1 MRTAVLPRGTP
12 SWGVGRD
19 PGRRLEAERLG
30 DGRDEPGLQPHSVL
44 VDWLRVVAQ
53 RAASGL
59 VSWEDGG
66 TEHRA
71 TIGHGFVLLVGAA
84 GDDEA
89 SAVRRLAD
97 KIMDLRVFADEAGK
111 MNLSLVD
118 VHGSA
123 LIVSQFTLFAD
134 MSRGRRPSL
143 LKAGD
148 PARAEQLYE
157 AFVQQFRARGIQTQ
171 TGSFGADMRV
181 TIENDG
187 PVTLVLSTD
196 EWPTRV

>member
-1 MRTAVLPRGTP
+1 M
-12 SWGVGRD
+12 
-19 PGRRLEAERLG
+19 
-30 DGRDEPGLQPHSVL
+30 
-44 VDWLRVVAQ
+44 
-53 RAASGL
+53 
-59 VSWEDGG
+59 
-66 TEHRA
+66 
-71 TIGHGFVLLVGAA
+71 LVGAG
-84 GDDEA
+84 GDDEDL
-89 SAVRRLAD
+89 AVQRLAD
-97 KIMDLRVFADEAGK
+97 KIIDLRVFADEAGR

-118 VHGSA
+118 VKGSA

-157 AFVQQFRARGIQTQ
+157 RFVARFRERGIETR

-181 TIENDG
+181 SIENEG

-196 EWPTRV
+196 DWPTRV

>member
-1 MRTAVLPRGTP
+1 MTAG
-12 SWGVGRD
+12 S
-19 PGRRLEAERLG
+19 
-30 DGRDEPGLQPHSVL
+30 
-44 VDWLRVVAQ
+44 
-53 RAASGL
+53 
-59 VSWEDGG
+59 VSWEQDG
-66 TEHRA
+66 TERLA

-84 GDDEA
+84 SDDEDNT
-89 SAVRRLAD
+89 VRKLAD
-97 KIMDLRVFADEAGK
+97 KIVDLRVFKDEAGR

-148 PARAEQLYE
+148 PQRAEQLYE
-157 AFVQQFRARGIQTQ
+157 VFVQQFRQRGIPTE

-187 PVTLVLSTD
+187 PVTLVVSTD

>member
-1 MRTAVLPRGTP
+1 
-12 SWGVGRD
+12 
-19 PGRRLEAERLG
+19 
-30 DGRDEPGLQPHSVL
+30 
-44 VDWLRVVAQ
+44 LRIVAQ
-53 RAASGL
+53 RVSAGS
-59 VSWEDGG
+59 VSWNEDGA
-66 TEHRA
+66 ERRA
-71 TIGHGFVLLVGAA
+71 TIGHGYVLLVGAA
-84 GDDEA
+84 SDDEDNT
-89 SAVRRLAD
+89 VRKLAD
-97 KIMDLRVFADEAGK
+97 KVIDLRVFKDDAGR

-148 PARAEQLYE
+148 PQRAEQLYE
-157 AFVQQFRARGIQTQ
+157 VFVQQFRERGIPTE

-181 TIENDG
+181 SIENDG

-196 EWPTRV
+196 EWSTRV

>member
-1 MRTAVLPRGTP
+1 M
-12 SWGVGRD
+12 
-19 PGRRLEAERLG
+19 
-30 DGRDEPGLQPHSVL
+30 
-44 VDWLRVVAQ
+44 RVVAQ
-53 RAASGL
+53 RVASGS
-59 VSWEDGG
+59 VHWDG
-66 TEHRA
+66 HSA
-71 TIGHGFVLLVGAA
+71 TVGHGYVLLVGAG
-84 GDDEA
+84 GDDDET
-89 SAVRRLAD
+89 AVQRLAD
-97 KIMDLRVFADEAGK
+97 KIIDLRVFADQAGR

-118 VHGSA
+118 VRGAA

-157 AFVQQFRARGIQTQ
+157 KFVQRFRERGIETQ

-181 TIENDG
+181 GIENDG

-196 EWPTRV
+196 DWQTRV

>member
-1 MRTAVLPRGTP
+1 M
-12 SWGVGRD
+12 
-19 PGRRLEAERLG
+19 
-30 DGRDEPGLQPHSVL
+30 
-44 VDWLRVVAQ
+44 
-53 RAASGL
+53 
-59 VSWEDGG
+59 
-66 TEHRA
+66 
-71 TIGHGFVLLVGAA
+71 LVGAA
-84 GDDEA
+84 SDDEE
-89 SAVRRLAD
+89 SNVRRLAD
-97 KIMDLRVFADEAGK
+97 KVIDLRVFADEAGR

-148 PARAEQLYE
+148 PQRAEQLYE
-157 AFVQQFRARGIQTQ
+157 AFVQQFQERGIPTE

-196 EWPTRV
+196 EWPTSV